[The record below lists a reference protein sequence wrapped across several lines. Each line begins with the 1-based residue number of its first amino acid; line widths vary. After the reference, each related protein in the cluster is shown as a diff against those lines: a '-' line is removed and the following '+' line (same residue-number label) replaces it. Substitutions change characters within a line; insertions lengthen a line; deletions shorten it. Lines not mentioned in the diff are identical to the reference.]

1 MRDNNFFSTLKSRL
15 TRVSSLF
22 FRAEGAVAART
33 NETVKAAVTNLKKTT
48 EDIVTLLGENIPKN
62 FAARFG
68 QLEKKVKKE
77 ARRNKK
83 IEKMLMT
90 IAPRVKWLYHQQFP
104 ADDATQKAED
114 EASDDEPE
122 DEISEDEDELD
133 YTGKKDGLVTP
144 PPPPPLNAAARTSTS
159 LGISGMFGGTMETV
173 GNAMTDS

>member
-33 NETVKAAVTNLKKTT
+33 NETVKAAVTTLKKTT
-48 EDIVTLLGENIPKN
+48 EDIVTLLGENIPKD

-68 QLEKKVKKE
+68 QLEKKVKKDG
-77 ARRNKK
+77 RRLKN
-83 IEKMLMT
+83 IETVLKAMS
-90 IAPRVKWLYHQQFP
+90 PRVKKLFESHFAP
-104 ADDATQKAED
+104 DEGTQLAELAESED
-114 EASDDEPE
+114 EEE
-122 DEISEDEDELD
+122 DISEDENELD

>member
-33 NETVKAAVTNLKKTT
+33 NETVKAAVTTLKKTT
-48 EDIVTLLGENIPKN
+48 EDIVTLLGENIPKD

-68 QLEKKVKKE
+68 QLEKKVKKDG
-77 ARRNKK
+77 RRLKN
-83 IEKMLMT
+83 IETVLKAMS
-90 IAPRVKWLYHQQFP
+90 PRVKKLFESHFAP
-104 ADDATQKAED
+104 DEGTQTAELD
-114 EASDDEPE
+114 E
-122 DEISEDEDELD
+122 SEDEDEVSEDENELD

-144 PPPPPLNAAARTSTS
+144 PPPRPLNAAARTSTS
-159 LGISGMFGGTMETV
+159 LGISGMFAGTMGTV